1 MKILKLRLMK
11 LVSLENLFSESL
23 ADHFSCFWN
32 VLSCKIVRIF
42 NVDFIDLVGFN
53 VFLFDKIDEVDFTS
67 VIALIIWIKYVWTIN
82 HPPVWKYSSE
92 RPLAYWVS
100 LSLRYPG
107 GRIWRAGGVL
117 FWMTRVDYWVLVIIL
132 LNPVNESA

>member
-1 MKILKLRLMK
+1 MK
-11 LVSLENLFSESL
+11 LVSLENLFGESL
-23 ADHFSCFWN
+23 ADHFSCFGN
-32 VLSCKIVRIF
+32 VLSCKIIWVF
-42 NVDFIDLVGFN
+42 NVDFIDLVWFD
-53 VFLFDKIDEVDFTS
+53 VFLFNKIKEVNFTS
-67 VIALIIWIKYVWTIN
+67 VIAYDICKMYVWTIN

-92 RPLAYWVS
+92 RPFAYWVS

-132 LNPVNESA
+132 LNPVNASA